1 LLEVDLVVQEQTFLL
16 VTLLQ
21 AQAVVLAELFIIQVY
36 LFHHHQL
43 IQSLLVLEELAPN
56 LGQLLLQ

>member
-1 LLEVDLVVQEQTFLL
+1 LLEVDLVAQEQTFLL

-21 AQAVVLAELFIIQVY
+21 AQAVVLVVLFIIQVY

-56 LGQLLLQ
+56 QGQLLLQ

>member
-1 LLEVDLVVQEQTFLL
+1 LLEADLVAQEQTFLL

-21 AQAVVLAELFIIQVY
+21 AQAVVLVVLFIIQVY

-56 LGQLLLQ
+56 QGQLLLQ